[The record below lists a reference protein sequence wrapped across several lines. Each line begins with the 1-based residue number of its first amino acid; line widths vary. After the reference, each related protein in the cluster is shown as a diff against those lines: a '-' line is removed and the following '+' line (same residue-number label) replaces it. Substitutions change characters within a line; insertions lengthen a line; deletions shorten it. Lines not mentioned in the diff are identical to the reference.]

1 TINVT
6 GKLTAEEATEA
17 TGETA
22 SNDANLVGFISNVK
36 LKQTAD
42 VSLDKIKLM
51 LPPPS
56 ALILKELYYA
66 GSHTPSGGN
75 YRNDN
80 FYSIYNNTATP
91 ISLNDIYISS
101 IESYGGFNVAGPLWP
116 GEVVGEYKN
125 IYAQAVWKV
134 IADDAIPVFIQPGQ
148 TVIIAGM
155 AAPHNKEE
163 QYNLNSPVDLSIAD
177 YEAYSPDP
185 SNKFADFAAPNM
197 LRSFW
202 PDYVDLWRISVFGQG
217 IALIQASK
225 SEFSQF
231 ETVTLPES
239 LQDPF
244 ESEEY
249 WLCKKIPTE
258 YVIDAVDLIQN
269 KTTTI
274 TKRFPPVLDSGFA
287 TVASTYGGVSV
298 VRKVL
303 STEGNRIIYQD
314 TNNSTEDFEV
324 NDKPLSK

>member
-1 TINVT
+1 
-6 GKLTAEEATEA
+6 
-17 TGETA
+17 
-22 SNDANLVGFISNVK
+22 
-36 LKQTAD
+36 
-42 VSLDKIKLM
+42 
-51 LPPPS
+51 
-56 ALILKELYYA
+56 
-66 GSHTPSGGN
+66 
-75 YRNDN
+75 
-80 FYSIYNNTATP
+80 
-91 ISLNDIYISS
+91 
-101 IESYGGFNVAGPLWP
+101 
-116 GEVVGEYKN
+116 
-125 IYAQAVWKV
+125 
-134 IADDAIPVFIQPGQ
+134 
-148 TVIIAGM
+148 
-155 AAPHNKEE
+155 
-163 QYNLNSPVDLSIAD
+163 
-177 YEAYSPDP
+177 
-185 SNKFADFAAPNM
+185 
-197 LRSFW
+197 
-202 PDYVDLWRISVFGQG
+202 
-217 IALIQASK
+217 SK